1 MLLVSKNMFGRSI
14 SIFALIAPLF
24 FPWQYVVLITL
35 IASWRY
41 PPVALVVGIEMDAL
55 YFAHGAVG
63 ITYASLWGFVAMLAF
78 FALRRFVHTHILM
91 T

>member
-24 FPWQYVVLITL
+24 FPWQYVVSVAV
-35 IASWRY
+35 IASFWY
-41 PPVALVVGIEMDAL
+41 PPVALVVGIEIDSL
-55 YFAHGAVG
+55 YFAHGL
-63 ITYASLWGFVAMLAF
+63 ASIPHASMWGFVVMLLF
-78 FALRRFVHTHILM
+78 FAMRRFVHTHILM